1 MERLSEA
8 VASARHRDQKVA
20 VLFLDLDGF
29 RTINDTLG
37 HAVGDG
43 LLKGISRR
51 LKSSLRK
58 CDMAARL
65 GGDKFAVILTELSS
79 ESDASRAAE
88 LILESLSEPIPIFR
102 HPTRTT
108 ASIGIATF
116 PKDAQDSDDLVK
128 FADAALHH
136 AKSLGVNRI
145 ECYAKSMQ
153 SATLRRLSIESALR
167 VAIEEESFI
176 LHYQPQFDLR
186 RGKIVGA
193 EALLRWQHPDLGLV
207 APDRFLPVAE
217 QTGLI
222 VPIGEWVL
230 REACQQARKWH
241 EAGHRGLRISV
252 NVASQQFQLP
262 TFAATVRGVLDEFDF
277 EPMLL
282 ELEITESSLLNDVEA
297 TANTLHELREMG
309 VRLAIDDFGTGYSSL
324 AYLKRL
330 PIDVLKIDQSFV
342 RNLVEDSDDATITMT
357 IVNMAK
363 GLGLS
368 TTAEGVETFQQLL
381 LLGSYGCHRM
391 QGYLFG
397 RPVEPEAFL
406 SWLKDPPFSWSN
418 ETSRTD
424 GNSDN

>member
-1 MERLSEA
+1 
-8 VASARHRDQKVA
+8 
-20 VLFLDLDGF
+20 
-29 RTINDTLG
+29 
-37 HAVGDG
+37 
-43 LLKGISRR
+43 
-51 LKSSLRK
+51 
-58 CDMAARL
+58 
-65 GGDKFAVILTELSS
+65 
-79 ESDASRAAE
+79 
-88 LILESLSEPIPIFR
+88 
-102 HPTRTT
+102 
-108 ASIGIATF
+108 
-116 PKDAQDSDDLVK
+116 LVK

-136 AKSLGVNRI
+136 AKSLGSNRY
-145 ECYAKSMQ
+145 EAYTTSMQ
-153 SATLRRLSIESALR
+153 SATLRRLSLESALR
-167 VAIEEESFI
+167 VAIEEQHFI
-176 LHYQPQFDLR
+176 LYYQPQFDLR

-217 QTGLI
+217 EAGLI

-230 REACQQARKWH
+230 REACQQAKQWQ
-241 EAGHRGLRISV
+241 EAGHRALRISV

-262 TFAATVRGVLDEFDF
+262 TLAALVREVLDEFNF

-297 TANTLHELREMG
+297 TTNTLHELRDMG

-342 RNLVEDSDDATITMT
+342 RNLAEDSDDATITKT
-357 IVNMAK
+357 IINMAK

-381 LLGSYGCHRM
+381 LLGSYGCNRM

-397 RPVEPEAFL
+397 RPVDTETFL
-406 SWLKDPPFSWSN
+406 SWLKDPPFSWSS
-418 ETSRTD
+418 ED
-424 GNSDN
+424 AACVK

>member
-1 MERLSEA
+1 L
-8 VASARHRDQKVA
+8 
-20 VLFLDLDGF
+20 
-29 RTINDTLG
+29 
-37 HAVGDG
+37 
-43 LLKGISRR
+43 
-51 LKSSLRK
+51 
-58 CDMAARL
+58 ARL
-65 GGDKFAVILTELSS
+65 GDDEFAIILTQMRT
-79 ESDASRAAE
+79 ESDAAQVAE
-88 LILESLSEPIPIFR
+88 MILDSLSEPVPLFR

-108 ASIGIATF
+108 VSMGIATF
-116 PKDAQDSDDLVK
+116 PKDAQDSDDLIK

-136 AKSLGVNRI
+136 AKSLGPNHF
-145 ECYAKSMQ
+145 ELYAKSMQ

-167 VAIEEESFI
+167 VAIEEQNFL

-207 APDRFLPVAE
+207 APNRFLPVAE
-217 QTGLI
+217 ETGLI

-230 REACQQARKWH
+230 REACQQAKRWH
-241 EAGHRGLRISV
+241 ETGHRGLRISV

-262 TFAATVRGVLDEFDF
+262 TFSAMVRSVLNEFDF

-342 RNLVEDSDDATITMT
+342 RNLAEDSDDATITTT
-357 IVNMAK
+357 IINMAN

-381 LLGSYGCHRM
+381 LLGSYGCNRM

-397 RPVEPEAFL
+397 RPVEPETFL
-406 SWLKDPPFSWSN
+406 SWLDDPPFSWSKGATP
-418 ETSRTD
+418 E
-424 GNSDN
+424 